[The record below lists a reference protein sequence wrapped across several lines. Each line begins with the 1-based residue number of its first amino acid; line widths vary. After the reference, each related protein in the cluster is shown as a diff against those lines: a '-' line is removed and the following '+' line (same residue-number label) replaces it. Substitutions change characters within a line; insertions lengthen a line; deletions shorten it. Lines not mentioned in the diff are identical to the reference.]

1 MIESFTDLY
10 KLIKRQPRSP
20 RENEKTR
27 ESEFKS
33 WFERTIKTMM
43 SELERDE
50 MAFLAYVISRARVY
64 LENYE
69 KARG

>member
-1 MIESFTDLY
+1 MS
-10 KLIKRQPRSP
+10 SS
-20 RENEKTR
+20 KTR
-27 ESEFKS
+27 KSEFKS

-43 SELERDE
+43 SDLERDE
-50 MAFLAYVISRARVY
+50 MTFLAYVISRARVY